1 MGLVIAEIAYGYGRP
16 AYYLTQHQFQEFSKY
31 VYGEWL
37 QVRRFLS
44 RTRLLNTDFDYIKTF
59 ATLTFTKVSICLFLL
74 RLTVTKVSIRPLQ
87 IAVIILIISNIVLS
101 LIWIFQCRPHL
112 DKAWNSKMPGSCFS
126 KGQVERIIISQAG
139 KSCSTNLISKLIF
152 SVISIVSDFFLAA
165 FPILILRKVQ
175 ISLRSKI
182 GLCLLMG
189 LGVITGSISISRTI
203 LNWQNEPYDPTWASV
218 PNLCLRSWEVFA
230 GIAAACIPTLR
241 PGYKWL
247 VHEIQTRFIKL
258 DSDPKPVTG
267 IKWTPPKPSAFL
279 KSSKKRTTD
288 TINTREDFL
297 PLQSLD
303 PSIRANMENYPSGVQ
318 EQEHYPQDHLG
329 NERKDG
335 LHIPGDISTHR
346 PGHFKRLDS
355 EAKVGGGLG
364 AEEVE
369 ERI

>member
-1 MGLVIAEIAYGYGRP
+1 MMRC
-16 AYYLTQHQFQEFSKY
+16 
-31 VYGEWL
+31 
-37 QVRRFLS
+37 QVS
-44 RTRLLNTDFDYIKTF
+44 VSP
-59 ATLTFTKVSICLFLL
+59 KV
-74 RLTVTKVSIRPLQ
+74 K
-87 IAVIILIISNIVLS
+87 
-101 LIWIFQCRPHL
+101 
-112 DKAWNSKMPGSCFS
+112 S
-126 KGQVERIIISQAG
+126 KGLLYLKPVSAAL
-139 KSCSTNLISKLIF
+139 LISVSKLTS

-189 LGVITGSISISRTI
+189 LGVITGSLSIARTV
-203 LNWQNEPYDPTWASV
+203 LNWQNDPNDPTWASI
-218 PNLCLRSWEVFA
+218 PNLCLRSWEVTA

-247 VHEIQTRFIKL
+247 VNEIQTRFIKL
-258 DSDPKPVTG
+258 DSGDAKPETG
-267 IKWTPPKPSAFL
+267 IQWTPPKPSAFL

-288 TINTREDFL
+288 ISTIDTREDFL

-303 PSIRANMENYPSGVQ
+303 PSVRATMEYYPSGSGSQ
-318 EQEHYPQDHLG
+318 EQVRYPKDQFG
-329 NERKDG
+329 NERKHG
-335 LHIPGDISTHR
+335 LHIPGDMSTHR

-369 ERI
+369 DRI